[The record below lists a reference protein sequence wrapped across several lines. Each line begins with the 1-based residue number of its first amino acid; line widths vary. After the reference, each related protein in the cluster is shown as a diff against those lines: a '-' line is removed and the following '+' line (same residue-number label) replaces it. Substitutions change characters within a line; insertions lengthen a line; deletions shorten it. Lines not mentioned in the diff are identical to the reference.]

1 MQLGRTERSE
11 YIQRLGTTR
20 GEEKLVRAD
29 LVGVVELSSS
39 GRELSRHK
47 DLVRGAPEQRGW
59 VRERGEKDRQTEEE
73 TENFSFSGEK
83 GR

>member
-1 MQLGRTERSE
+1 M
-11 YIQRLGTTR
+11 I
-20 GEEKLVRAD
+20 RAD

-59 VRERGEKDRQTEEE
+59 VRERGEKDRQTGEE
-73 TENFSFSGEK
+73 TEKFLVLGGE
-83 GR
+83 REVR